1 MEKLGVK
8 FSNVNHVNFVM
19 KEINDLTDDIY
30 ESLIDEEYSTTQV
43 NIAALILKLKEVSS
57 SITYECEQKNM

>member
-8 FSNVNHVNFVM
+8 FSKVNHDNFVM

>member
-8 FSNVNHVNFVM
+8 FSKVNHVNFVM